1 MQSPL
6 TAGQLEI
13 WISQV
18 LEPSS
23 PVYNVGDYYEITGAV
38 DAKLLEAAA
47 RTAVDEA
54 GSLGARF
61 LVATDGTPYQEL
73 GPAEWSFEFL
83 DMSERPDPDA
93 EAVAWMRAEMARP
106 VDLTCG
112 SLLAGALIKVSRD
125 RHFWYRRF
133 HHIITDGHGTAAVA
147 RRTAA
152 LYHSMHTGSP
162 CEPNPFAPVTAA
174 VEHDRAYRAGRMY
187 AADREFWEQVALDW
201 PATGRLRADAP
212 PAPVTLQYS
221 HHLPR
226 QVVDAVR
233 AQSERLEVSTA
244 RFLITAAALYLWQ
257 VTGADE
263 VTFGCS
269 ATSRPTRLLRNV
281 VAPMANLLPF
291 RVLVEPERSVTDTFR
306 RTDRQIGQ
314 ALRHHRY
321 RYEEFRRTLAAAPEQ
336 HSVGPVVNI
345 VNFDRDLR
353 FGPATGVVRTLVT
366 GPIPDL
372 GLYFDV
378 HSEHAGTSV
387 CVEANP
393 ANYTA
398 EEAARHAEGLGG
410 LVRELAGVDPGLPV
424 RALGRPR

>member
-47 RTAVDEA
+47 RTAVDES

-73 GPAEWSFEFL
+73 GPAEWPFEVL

-147 RRTAA
+147 RRTAPSTTRCTPVPLA
-152 LYHSMHTGSP
+152 NPTPSRRSRPPSSTTGLTGPAGCMRPTGSSGS
-162 CEPNPFAPVTAA
+162 
-174 VEHDRAYRAGRMY
+174 RSRS
-187 AADREFWEQVALDW
+187 
-201 PATGRLRADAP
+201 TGRP
-212 PAPVTLQYS
+212 PAGSGRTLRP
-221 HHLPR
+221 HLSPC
-226 QVVDAVR
+226 
-233 AQSERLEVSTA
+233 STA
-244 RFLITAAALYLWQ
+244 TICHGRRSTP
-257 VTGADE
+257 
-263 VTFGCS
+263 S
-269 ATSRPTRLLRNV
+269 
-281 VAPMANLLPF
+281 
-291 RVLVEPERSVTDTFR
+291 EPKASGWRC
-306 RTDRQIGQ
+306 
-314 ALRHHRY
+314 
-321 RYEEFRRTLAAAPEQ
+321 P
-336 HSVGPVVNI
+336 P
-345 VNFDRDLR
+345 
-353 FGPATGVVRTLVT
+353 
-366 GPIPDL
+366 
-372 GLYFDV
+372 
-378 HSEHAGTSV
+378 
-387 CVEANP
+387 
-393 ANYTA
+393 
-398 EEAARHAEGLGG
+398 
-410 LVRELAGVDPGLPV
+410 
-424 RALGRPR
+424 RAS